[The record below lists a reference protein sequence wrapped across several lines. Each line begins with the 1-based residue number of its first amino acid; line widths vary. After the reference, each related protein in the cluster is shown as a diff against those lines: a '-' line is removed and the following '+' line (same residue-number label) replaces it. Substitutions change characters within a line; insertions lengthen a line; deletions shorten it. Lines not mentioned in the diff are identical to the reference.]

1 MWIQTQNKQ
10 RLINSDQIIDIYI
23 NKTGT
28 SIYANTIDPEE
39 FKLLGEYPDRD
50 TCMKILDHMSIIIGI
65 TGKIPGITM
74 PLGGGV
80 EEWCEFMEDLGK
92 AFVIGDLLK

>member
-10 RLINSDQIIDIYI
+10 RIINSDHIIDIYI

-39 FKLLGEYPDRD
+39 FKLLGEYQDRD
-50 TCMKILDHMSIIIGI
+50 TCMKILEALSLIG
-65 TGKIPGITM
+65 TNIPTINM
-74 PLGGGV
+74 PLGSEV
-80 EEWCEFMEDLGK
+80 ETWLKDIVADLGTYYIAK
-92 AFVIGDLLK
+92 EFK